1 MGSALTDFQAG
12 FSLTDGLQDDGDW
25 EGTGSAHWG
34 GGGLDNHHH
43 PDWGRGDGAA
53 RSWHPPPPPS
63 AWDQVGAGD
72 ILGAV
77 LDFRI

>member
-1 MGSALTDFQAG
+1 MGSALTGLQAG

-34 GGGLDNHHH
+34 GGGLDNRHH

-53 RSWHPPPPPS
+53 RPWHPPPPPS

-72 ILGAV
+72 IRA
-77 LDFRI
+77 